1 MKKTISVILS
11 IVMVFGMLAITG
23 CGAKNPFIGSWTG
36 DVDMLDLIND
46 AMEESL
52 GDPTMAEYFAIS
64 EFKVKM
70 TFTFTEKSASFEIDQ
85 SSVETAMLGVKADL
99 VAGMTRLYQDMAD
112 SMGITLEELLTA
124 AEAGT
129 VEEQVDAM
137 FTEDMM
143 DEMFSS
149 DDFSGESKYR
159 FEDGKLYL
167 SDDMDS
173 EISED
178 EYMEYTIEG
187 DTLTFK
193 KLVSDDEET
202 AVMWNYLCPLVLTK
216 NA

>member
-11 IVMVFGMLAITG
+11 VIMVLGMLAITG
-23 CGAKNPFIGSWTG
+23 CGAKNPFIGSWSG
-36 DVDMLDLIND
+36 DVDMSDMFND
-46 AMEESL
+46 VMAEGI
-52 GDPTMAEYFAIS
+52 GDPTMAEYIKID

-70 TFTFTEKSASFEIDQ
+70 TFTFTEKSAAFAIDKSSFESAI
-85 SSVETAMLGVKADL
+85 LGIKDDIT
-99 VAGMTRLYQDMAD
+99 AGMTNLYQDLAD
-112 SMGITLEELLTA
+112 SMGVTLEELLTA

-137 FTEDMM
+137 FTEEMM
-143 DEMFSS
+143 EEMFSS

-178 EYMEYTIEG
+178 EYMEYTLEG

-202 AVMWNYLCPLVLTK
+202 AVMWNYVCPLELKK
-216 NA
+216 N